1 MITRRMN
8 MKLKVTQLVVS
19 GMIAMFGAVGMS
31 SMASAPVYA
40 VDCDATPN
48 APACQ
53 VRAGKKAA
61 GANNDTSCGPN
72 GDQQCTLGDRVAQ
85 VVNILLFIIGTISV
99 IMIILGGI
107 RYTISNGDSSQIT
120 AAKNT
125 IMYAVIGLVVA
136 LLAYAIVNFVVTQL
150 V

>member
-1 MITRRMN
+1 

-99 IMIILGGI
+99 IMIIIGGI
-107 RYTISNGDSSQIT
+107 RYTLSNGDASRIKS
-120 AAKNT
+120 AKDT
-125 IMYAVIGLVVA
+125 VLYAVIGLVVS
-136 LLAYAIVNFVVTQL
+136 LLAFVIVNFVVGQFT
-150 V
+150 